1 MEHGTTTHGHP
12 DDSIPSDLFLNEA
25 SGQLSTEIAVSL
37 GFSKPKYS
45 ASSSFSSEGIGESN
59 VSSAAGNS
67 NGKGTNNNNH
77 IHLFVF
83 HRPLCGP
90 SV

>member
-1 MEHGTTTHGHP
+1 MVRQHTATPMTAYRLI
-12 DDSIPSDLFLNEA
+12 SSSTKA

-45 ASSSFSSEGIGESN
+45 ASSFSSEGIGESN

-67 NGKGTNNNNH
+67 NGKGTNNNNN

>member
-45 ASSSFSSEGIGESN
+45 ASSFSSEGIGESN